1 MEPQTVHHVIDTI
14 SKQWQITDNCEIT
27 LEANPTS
34 IEAEKFR
41 LFHQAGINRVSV
53 GVQSLRD
60 DQLSFLGR
68 EHNSKEA
75 LNALEIAHKTFDR
88 MSFDL
93 IYARPNQTMQE
104 WQDELTQAL
113 QFQKGH
119 LSLYQLTI
127 EDGTQFKTLRDSG
140 RLIELDYDC
149 AGDMYLMTT
158 EMMDK
163 AGLPAYEISNY
174 AALNQQS
181 RHNMTYWR
189 YQDYVGI
196 GPGAHGRLTL
206 TDGRKVATRTH
217 KAPDMWMKQVFERG
231 DGAKPYEYLSVQ
243 ECQEEKIMMGLRLRE
258 GIEFDDSH
266 INQDKNFDTMFQNG
280 FLVIEENRLKVPVD
294 KWPVLDSILAKLLL
308 QVKG

>member
-1 MEPQTVHHVIDTI
+1 M
-14 SKQWQITDNCEIT
+14 
-27 LEANPTS
+27 
-34 IEAEKFR
+34 
-41 LFHQAGINRVSV
+41 
-53 GVQSLRD
+53 
-60 DQLSFLGR
+60 
-68 EHNSKEA
+68 
-75 LNALEIAHKTFDR
+75 
-88 MSFDL
+88 
-93 IYARPNQTMQE
+93 
-104 WQDELTQAL
+104 
-113 QFQKGH
+113 
-119 LSLYQLTI
+119 TI